1 MASYST
7 IPKTDEAPLL
17 QRDVKVNVKTILAG
31 AAVASFALGALA
43 ATAVS
48 ASVAAPTTSFIKP
61 MYVFNQQL
69 GIKTFDD
76 CEEKCKEI
84 EGNAFK
90 TGQMTIPCITSF
102 DMNAQLLAWLQGK
115 TGGKDKGVKDFV
127 WIGHKT
133 VDGEDEGTWVAPGC
147 ERMQKNQNRGDM
159 VCRNGC
165 AFKGDLSKPRCSGT
179 NIENC
184 PFDDPEFPAAEG
196 CAVLVNVKTDAGAAA
211 LNVPVDEI
219 TSYEELHGNWIKS
232 FDCETADFDALGQ
245 KQKVHCICQKTQA

>member
-61 MYVFNQQL
+61 MYVFNQKL
-69 GIKTFDD
+69 GIKTFDE
-76 CEEKCKEI
+76 CEKECPEI
-84 EGNAFK
+84 SGNGFK
-90 TGQMTIPCITSF
+90 KGQMTIPCITSF
-102 DMNAQLLAWLQGK
+102 DMNAQLLAWVQGK
-115 TGGKDKGVKDFV
+115 TGKKDKGEKNFV

-133 VDGEDEGTWVAPGC
+133 EKSGSEGKWVPTGC
-147 ERMQKNQNRGDM
+147 ETMQKNQNRGDM

-165 AFKGDLSKPRCSGT
+165 AFKTEEGKAVCTGSDLETCT
-179 NIENC
+179 
-184 PFDDPEFPAAEG
+184 FDDPTEVSAVG
-196 CAVLVNVKTDAGAAA
+196 CAILVNARTDVGAQA
-211 LNVPVDEI
+211 LNVPKNPG
-219 TSYEELHGNWIKS
+219 SYDELHSNWIKS
-232 FDCETADFDALGQ
+232 DPDC
-245 KQKVHCICQKTQA
+245 KKVGDGPFGGGEPVNCICQKTQP